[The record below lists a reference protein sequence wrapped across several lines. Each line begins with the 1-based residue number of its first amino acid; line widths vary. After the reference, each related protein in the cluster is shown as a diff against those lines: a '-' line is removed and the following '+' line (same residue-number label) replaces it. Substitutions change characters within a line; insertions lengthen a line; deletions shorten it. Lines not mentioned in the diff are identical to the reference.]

1 MANTK
6 CYMCESNI
14 TWHVFKAYDES
25 FCSTLCRTK
34 LVRECD
40 YTHECDLVKKHRQ
53 SNKPIQ
59 GEHRIGFDFSV
70 IDIHYASHIYRQ
82 YIIDIL
88 CSITGL
94 M

>member
-1 MANTK
+1 M
-6 CYMCESNI
+6 
-14 TWHVFKAYDES
+14 
-25 FCSTLCRTK
+25 

-53 SNKPIQ
+53 SNKSTPKPRQ
-59 GEHRIGFDFSV
+59 GEDPIGFYFSV
-70 IDIHYASHIYRQ
+70 IDIHYAIHNYRQ